1 MPQHRARLL
10 HIKQFDKEEMREF
23 KLLASQQE
31 RVSNQHIPTLLKEI
45 VIISID
51 LINSLN
57 SIYVVADILS
67 RMKMK
72 VSHVL

>member
-1 MPQHRARLL
+1 MFSHDMHL
-10 HIKQFDKEEMREF
+10 
-23 KLLASQQE
+23 S
-31 RVSNQHIPTLLKEI
+31 VVVVTEI

-57 SIYVVADILS
+57 SIYVTADILT